1 MSKRKATDELEGSN
15 VLSSDFVCTAGKFVR
30 LDK

>member
-1 MSKRKATDELEGSN
+1 MSKQKATDELEGSN
-15 VLSSDFVCTAGKFVR
+15 ALSSDFVCTAGEFIQ